1 MKVYMVIEGYVY
13 EGSRVVKVF
22 TDKAKAEQYAEEL
35 KAEYSAEWD
44 KPYDGEDYFVSI
56 DEIEVE

>member
-35 KAEYSAEWD
+35 KAEHSAEWD
-44 KPYDGEDYFVSI
+44 EPYDGEDYYVSI
-56 DEIEVE
+56 DEMEVE